1 MLFVDITSFV
11 GCKEVQEVVAKEE
24 CDSLHSLAEKF
35 VVTIGH
41 IIASLSKENAEYVL
55 DALKMTALAKRDL
68 ELEGSL
74 KAIKEEEINDAQ
86 SYRELFHLLHIHRN
100 WVDISLLEQLVEASE
115 STATAAILAKYRISH
130 ESVIS
135 KALARQ
141 VDPSTDS
148 TCPQPDAN
156 SCILQIVFKREDML
170 LKEVLACKLFLY
182 YRFGV
187 RPETIEYLSSVIG
200 NSLVVTWLVSRRTG
214 LRIVN
219 QCRSPPVLAA
229 LQEMEVIAVHLR
241 YPGYSVEVNVSGTEN
256 MIHVNALVN
265 LQFIYKLHIPMALCA
280 TAQCMHTDYL
290 TGALFW

>member
-1 MLFVDITSFV
+1 MLSINLCSVLFVDTTSFV
-11 GCKEVQEVVAKEE
+11 RCKEEVQEVVAKEE

-35 VVTIGH
+35 VVTIGL
-41 IIASLSKENAEYVL
+41 IIASLKKENAKYVL
-55 DALKMTALAKRDL
+55 DALKMAALAKRNL

-74 KAIKEEEINDAQ
+74 KAIREEEINDAQ

-100 WVDISLLEQLVEASE
+100 WVDISLLEQLVETSE
-115 STATAAILAKYRISH
+115 STAAAAILAKYRKSH

-141 VDPSTDS
+141 VDPSTDG
-148 TCPQPDAN
+148 TCPRPDAN

-187 RPETIEYLSSVIG
+187 QPETIEYLSSIIG

-219 QCRSPPVLAA
+219 QCKSPPVLAA
-229 LQEMEVIAVHLR
+229 LQEMEVLAVRLW
-241 YPGYSVEVNVSGTEN
+241 YPGFSVEVNVSGIEN
-256 MIHVNALVN
+256 WGGG
-265 LQFIYKLHIPMALCA
+265 C
-280 TAQCMHTDYL
+280 
-290 TGALFW
+290 